1 MAAAKPSQ
9 NCSKK
14 PAICKDLITDI
25 NLPSEFRPS
34 SPTTSVVSIEEAV
47 YLISNKTP
55 SPRIHDSQVTPFASG
70 CVIAEDVYAAS
81 MVPKCRISAVD
92 GYALVLENGAPL
104 KCTFP
109 RTSVINQD
117 AREGLHPI
125 QPGLIFRITKG
136 APLPPNGNT
145 VVMMEDT
152 YLGGQDDDEVK
163 ILVNDTVPG
172 SNVIEPGSKIRL
184 NSQILACGDLISPTS
199 GELTLLAASGIRNVK
214 LFKKPRVGVL
224 SLGDSNPLQLL
235 SCLMSWGFETV
246 DLGRTR
252 QTMADGLENALRNC
266 ICASSPPPDVILLT
280 NGTSTGDLN
289 LKSTV
294 ENRLAG
300 TVHFDNVSI
309 KPGSNTVFA
318 TIPVNAPKS
327 SSHEQASIVLFSLED
342 DHVSQLVTLSLLVL
356 PSLQKLIGLHESRH
370 DITGKSWISPQVGLP
385 RVAVVLTHHFP
396 LDPKFTEYR
405 RVIVTG
411 SRSDARLYA
420 SSIGAEDAGQRG
432 LRVGSIKKANA
443 LVVLRAGRGVGI
455 RGEIVE
461 ALMIGP
467 VYDSDTRL
475 TC

>member
-1 MAAAKPSQ
+1 MPLPLSSSNCTTSANVLPASLVANPITGIRSGSLIITSPGPLKSVEEGLKGVLRHLSLACTQNIGVRLDSILKLRNVTSAMAAAKPSQ

-25 NLPSEFRPS
+25 NLPSDFRPS

-125 QPGLIFRITKG
+125 QPGQIFRITKG
-136 APLPPNGNT
+136 APLPPNGNA
-145 VVMMEDT
+145 VVRMEDT

-172 SNVIEPGSKIRL
+172 SNVIEPGSEIRL

-280 NGTSTGDLN
+280 NLDRSFFTGRR
-289 LKSTV
+289 SCIAASHS
-294 ENRLAG
+294 E
-300 TVHFDNVSI
+300 S
-309 KPGSNTVFA
+309 PGS
-318 TIPVNAPKS
+318 S
-327 SSHEQASIVLFSLED
+327 FS
-342 DHVSQLVTLSLLVL
+342 T
-356 PSLQKLIGLHESRH
+356 
-370 DITGKSWISPQVGLP
+370 
-385 RVAVVLTHHFP
+385 
-396 LDPKFTEYR
+396 
-405 RVIVTG
+405 
-411 SRSDARLYA
+411 
-420 SSIGAEDAGQRG
+420 
-432 LRVGSIKKANA
+432 KAH
-443 LVVLRAGRGVGI
+443 R
-455 RGEIVE
+455 
-461 ALMIGP
+461 P
-467 VYDSDTRL
+467 T
-475 TC
+475 